1 VESGRIRPIIHE
13 RIPVQEA
20 SRAHQLMD
28 DGGVVGKLL
37 LVVQDEADV

>member
-1 VESGRIRPIIHE
+1 VRPIIQE

-20 SRAHQLMD
+20 ARAHQLMD

-37 LVVQDEADV
+37 LVVRDEDDVL